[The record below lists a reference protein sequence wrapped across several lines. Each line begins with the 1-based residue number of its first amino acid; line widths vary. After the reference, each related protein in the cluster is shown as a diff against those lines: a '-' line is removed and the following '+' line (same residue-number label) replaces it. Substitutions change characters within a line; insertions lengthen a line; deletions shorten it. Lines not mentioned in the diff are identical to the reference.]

1 MHIPFP
7 SRFLKDKCGAA
18 EANELLRT
26 NSNDKKLFDKKVFYK
41 NLLLDRPKLS
51 YIWEKVELLFQKSK
65 KDYKTFSDELQK
77 NMEKGKNQKTKK
89 VLRKLYTLFL

>member
-1 MHIPFP
+1 M
-7 SRFLKDKCGAA
+7 
-18 EANELLRT
+18 LRT

-41 NLLLDRPKLS
+41 NLLLDRPKPS

>member
-1 MHIPFP
+1 M
-7 SRFLKDKCGAA
+7 
-18 EANELLRT
+18 LRT

-77 NMEKGKNQKTKK
+77 KHGKREKSKDQESIKK
-89 VLRKLYTLFL
+89 VIHSFFIRNWL